1 MKLHNIDTKYV
12 LVALF
17 MALGSCVEPFVAETL
32 TFENVLV
39 IDARIT
45 DELKQHEVILRR
57 TYPFE
62 NSDFEVESN
71 ATIQIRDDSGATYN
85 FQETKAGNYQSTS
98 AFAARPDM
106 SYTLS
111 VTTAEGRSY
120 ISETVMTPER
130 IAITELKAE
139 IGFDDEDNEGLS
151 VQIKNESANAEP
163 KYFRYE
169 YEETYKIVAP
179 FYNPFEFD
187 VIDSLFFQEEDN
199 DPLDI
204 SIKPRVDASQFCYA
218 SAKSLDLILRD
229 SEQNV
234 GNAAGKF
241 EIRFLENNDFK
252 IAHRY
257 SILIKQYNLSADSYS
272 YYSTLRDFTSD
283 ESVFTDIQP
292 GLLEGNIKA
301 QDPEETV
308 LGYFEIAA
316 ITNERLFFDYVD
328 FYPDRQLP
336 PYIINCELT
345 TAPQLIAFVP
355 HVGPGFVVDESDVVS
370 PLLDGI
376 QAGLI
381 AYHEVNEDY
390 EPPMGDGL
398 VEGLG
403 PFFVK
408 ATGCIDCREFGS
420 NVKPDFWID

>member
-1 MKLHNIDTKYV
+1 MKFNNTDIKYV
-12 LVALF
+12 LVAMF
-17 MALGSCVEPFVAETL
+17 MALASCIEPFEAETL

-62 NSDFEVESN
+62 NADFEVERN
-71 ATIQIRDDSGATYN
+71 AIVQINDDSGATYD
-85 FQETKAGNYQSTS
+85 FQETQAGNYRSTS
-98 AFAARPDM
+98 TFAAQIDTG
-106 SYTLS
+106 YTLS
-111 VTTAEGRSY
+111 ITTADGKSY
-120 ISETVMTPER
+120 VSETVMTPQG
-130 IAITELKAE
+130 IGITEAKAE
-139 IGFDDEDNEGLS
+139 IGFDDEEKEGLS
-151 VQIKNESANAEP
+151 VQIKNESANTEP

-187 VIDSLFFQEEDN
+187 VIDSLFFQEGDN

-204 SIKPRVDASQFCYA
+204 DIKPRVDASQFCYGT
-218 SAKSLDLILRD
+218 AKSQDLILRD
-229 SEQNV
+229 SERNA
-234 GNAAGKF
+234 GNAAGRF
-241 EIRFLENNDFK
+241 EVRFLENNDFK

-257 SILIKQYNLSADSYS
+257 SILIKQFNLSADSYS
-272 YYSTLRDFTSD
+272 YYSTLSDFTSD

-292 GLLEGNIKA
+292 GFLEGNITA
-301 QDPEETV
+301 QDSEEIV

-316 ITNERLFFDYVD
+316 VHSERLFFDYVD
-328 FYPDRQLP
+328 FYPDRALP

-345 TAPQLIAFVP
+345 TAPQLLAFVP
-355 HVGPGFVVDESDVVS
+355 HVGPEFVVDEADVVS

-381 AYHEVNEDY
+381 AFHEVNEDY
-390 EPPMGDGL
+390 EAPVGDGL

-403 PFFVK
+403 PYFVK